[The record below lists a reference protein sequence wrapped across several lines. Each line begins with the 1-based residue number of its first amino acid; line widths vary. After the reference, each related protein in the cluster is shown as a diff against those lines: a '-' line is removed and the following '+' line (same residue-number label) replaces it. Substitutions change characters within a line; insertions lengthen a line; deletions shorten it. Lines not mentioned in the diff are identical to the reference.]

1 MAKKPEWL
9 LTDNPYGKI
18 FFGPGADA
26 KKDPGLQY
34 TVSLTNGY
42 NETHTKNGNKGEI
55 VRGTSHEIIKGQK
68 LGDDRK
74 QKEKENV
81 SKSIIVEEGDISI
94 IAENGNIKLKA
105 KNIFIETTGDGNDG
119 SFMVKANE
127 AITMTAGEQMTL
139 GGAKICMSTPD
150 SITFNAD
157 GIIYMLCK
165 DISKGS
171 PLAGVLGSLIPGPV
185 KDLIDGI
192 ALSCK

>member
-1 MAKKPEWL
+1 MPKPEWVL
-9 LTDNPYGKI
+9 SDNTYGKM
-18 FFGPGADA
+18 FFGPGADE

-68 LGDDRK
+68 PGDNRK
-74 QKEKENV
+74 QKEDENTT
-81 SKSIIVEEGDISI
+81 KSIVVEQGDISI

-105 KNIFIETTGDGNDG
+105 KNIFIEAVGDGNDG

-127 AITMTAGEQMTL
+127 AITMVSGEQMTL
-139 GGAKICMSTPD
+139 GGAKICMSSAD
-150 SITFNAD
+150 SITLN
-157 GIIYMLCK
+157 GQGMLYILCK
-165 DISKGS
+165 DISEGS
-171 PLAGVLGSLIPGPV
+171 PLAGILGNFIPGPL
-185 KDLIDGI
+185 KSLIDGI

>member
-1 MAKKPEWL
+1 MPKPEWL
-9 LTDNPYGKI
+9 LSDNPYGKI
-18 FFGPGADA
+18 FFGPGANP

-34 TVSLTNGY
+34 TISLTNGY
-42 NETHTKNGNKGEI
+42 NETHTKTGNKGEI
-55 VRGTSHEIIKGQK
+55 VRGTSHEIVKGQK
-68 LGDDRK
+68 PGDNRK
-74 QKEKENV
+74 KKEDENTT
-81 SKSIIVEEGDISI
+81 KSIVVEEGDLVLHAI
-94 IAENGNIKLKA
+94 NGNIKLIA
-105 KNIFIETTGDGNDG
+105 KNVFIETTGSGNDG